1 MENNRKGFSL
11 VELITACVLMAVLTG
26 VATIGLTAANQTP
39 KREAQRIAAYLA
51 ALTEKADRMK
61 LDFKVK
67 LDASKLD
74 DRVGD
79 RDLDLKFTVKTS
91 GNKFFLAKLSVT
103 WKDKSNTELGSE
115 EDLVLDNELIYNPHF
130 NANNINDTDTR
141 EWTYEYG
148 ERFKIAA
155 ISSLSSESTTGYNY
169 HQNGHRYLAIASSDG
184 ALYYVVITDKDTTDD

>member
-26 VATIGLTAANQTP
+26 VATIGLTAANQTA
-39 KREAQRIAAYLA
+39 KREAERVQ
-51 ALTEKADRMK
+51 
-61 LDFKVK
+61 KVK

-79 RDLDLKFTVKTS
+79 RNLDLKFTVKTS